1 MLNESEVME
10 KREPISISTTNPISL
25 VKVLLNPI
33 TFFSKLK
40 TERKLG
46 INIFII
52 LALYGIVTF
61 FLSQYL
67 LTNNEISSSLPK
79 ELQNEKSQLI
89 MVIGTTLVGIFQFVF
104 TVLVSTLLYKI
115 ILFFA
120 QIRVTFK
127 GLFHIVMVAQI
138 PLIIGKII
146 NLIFINQDTVN
157 MPITSLGF
165 TIKPFTDSSF
175 LLNFF
180 SNVEIFS
187 IWSYFIIALGTS
199 VCIGVSRKKSM
210 LIVFSTWLIFLT
222 LSSVLIGFFN

>member
-1 MLNESEVME
+1 MLNDSEVME
-10 KREPISISTTNPISL
+10 KKEAILLSTTHPLSL
-25 VKVLLNPI
+25 IKVLLNPV
-33 TFFSKLK
+33 TFFNKLK

-52 LALYGIVTF
+52 LVLYGIVTF
-61 FLSQYL
+61 FLSQHL
-67 LTNNEISSSLPK
+67 LMNNDISSTLPK

-89 MVIGTTLVGIFQFVF
+89 MVIGTTLVGIFQFVS
-104 TVLVSTLLYKI
+104 TVLISTLIYKV
-115 ILFFA
+115 ILFLT

-138 PLIIGKII
+138 PLIIGKMI
-146 NLIFINQDTVN
+146 NLIFINKDTIE

-165 TIKPFTDSSF
+165 TIKPFTESPF

-180 SNVEIFS
+180 SNIEIFS

-199 VCIGVSRKKSM
+199 VCIGVTRKKSM
-210 LIVFSTWLIFLT
+210 LIIFSTWLIFLT
-222 LSSVLIGFFN
+222 LSSFLIGFFN